1 LGKNMSYDP
10 NDEAR
15 DEFFEEIAKELY
27 PEHKAQAVQE
37 FTAERMCSFYEKN
50 PSVMRPAVDAMHEGK
65 ALQANGHSSAAIVF
79 FVSAIE
85 LFLKATL
92 LKPVVYG
99 LVHNDAL
106 ADIIVT
112 HTLGQAGFERYEKLL
127 ANLFSS
133 LAEIDV
139 KAVCRNGVSEPLLV
153 EARKLQK
160 IRNRIIHQGATASAS
175 EADQAFSVAVAVY
188 TQIVTEMLVALGL
201 RVGGKGEVTPRP

>member
-1 LGKNMSYDP
+1 MIYDP
-10 NDEAR
+10 EDAAR
-15 DEFFEEIAKELY
+15 DEFYEEIAKELY

-37 FTAERMCSFYEKN
+37 FTAERLRSFYEKN
-50 PSVMRPAVDAMHEGK
+50 PTVMRPAVDAMHEGK
-65 ALQANGHSSAAIVF
+65 ALQTHGHSSAAVVF

-99 LVHNDAL
+99 LVHNEAL

-112 HTLGQAGFERYEKLL
+112 HTLGQAGLERYENLL

-133 LAEIDV
+133 LANIDV
-139 KAVCRNGVSEPLLV
+139 KAVCRDGISEPLLV

-160 IRNRIIHQGATASAS
+160 IRNKIIHQGVMASES

-188 TQIVTEMLVALGL
+188 ARIVTDMLDVLGL
-201 RVGGKGEVTPRP
+201 RVGGKGEITQRP